1 MANPLSQEVVYEMAV
16 KWYGGLDNH
25 VPEPQLLK
33 LLQEEGLEMQ
43 WPDYHVQN
51 IDDFDGWYQRAL
63 GIFFDEQ
70 HTIKELTVT
79 PSADGTYGD
88 VKVFVNWKARVWT
101 HRDARSKYLN
111 LDIHQTWVVVP
122 SPDGSRPLIKF
133 IKFEDGTPLEG
144 SDTL

>member
-1 MANPLSQEVVYEMAV
+1 MANPLSQEAVHEMAV
-16 KWYGGLDNH
+16 KWYGGLDAH
-25 VPEPQLLK
+25 VPEPQLLA
-33 LLQEEGLEMQ
+33 LLEPDGLEMQ

-63 GIFFDEQ
+63 GIFFDEL
-70 HTIKELTVT
+70 HTIKELVVT
-79 PSADGTYGD
+79 PSADGTKAD

-101 HRDARSKYLN
+101 HREAYSKFLD

-122 SPDGSRPLIKF
+122 SADGTKPLIKF
-133 IKFEDGTPLEG
+133 IRFDDGTPREG

>member
-1 MANPLSQEVVYEMAV
+1 MANPLSQEAVYEMAV

-25 VPEPQLLK
+25 VPEPQLTA
-33 LLQEEGLEMQ
+33 LLEPNGLEMQ

-70 HTIKELTVT
+70 HTIKELVVS
-79 PSADGTYGD
+79 PSADGTYAD

-101 HRDARSKYLN
+101 FREARSKYLN

-122 SPDGSRPLIKF
+122 SADGTKPLIKF
-133 IKFEDGTPLEG
+133 IRFDDGTPLEG

>member
-1 MANPLSQEVVYEMAV
+1 MANPLSQEAVREMAV
-16 KWYGGLDNH
+16 IWYGGLDNH
-25 VPEPQLLK
+25 VPEPQLLA
-33 LLQEEGLEMQ
+33 LLEPEGLEMQ

-101 HRDARSKYLN
+101 HRDARSKFLN

-122 SPDGSRPLIKF
+122 SKDGKKPLIKF